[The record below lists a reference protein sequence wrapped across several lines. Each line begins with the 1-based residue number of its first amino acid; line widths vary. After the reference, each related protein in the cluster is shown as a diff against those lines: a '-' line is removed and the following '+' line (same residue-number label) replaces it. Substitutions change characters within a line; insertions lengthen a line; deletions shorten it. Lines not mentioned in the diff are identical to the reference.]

1 MTERDE
7 RRPDYIF
14 GRPRFPEGT
23 AKSKIY
29 SFHVSR
35 NERKLL
41 DTIGS
46 PSQWRDYCTM
56 VAGIIVA
63 EKEGKSYNYTFE
75 DLFKM
80 AFIKGVS
87 DELDPDDR

>member
-14 GRPRFPEGT
+14 GRPKLQAGT
-23 AKSKIY
+23 AKSENY
-29 SFHVSR
+29 VFRVSR

-41 DTIGS
+41 DAIGS

-56 VAGIIVA
+56 VAGLIA
-63 EKEGKSYNYTFE
+63 AKKEGKSYNYTFE